1 MSEEEKND
9 VLKEMKL
16 KSISAIRA
24 DHIANSFCVAVVTQD
39 DYKIVYSGDTR
50 PLQALIDLGKKDQKT
65 NLLIHEATLGT
76 PFLNDCIMKKHTTFT
91 EAVKV
96 SEEME
101 ADYSIFTHFSQRYAR
116 IPTFEEFE
124 VDAAKNCGIA
134 FDHMVITPKNLCT
147 IQTIYPALKIMFQR
161 ELQYIEKQSLEKSQ
175 NFQIE

>member
-16 KSISAIRA
+16 KSISTIRA
-24 DHIANSFCVAVVTQD
+24 YHIPNSFCVAVVTQD

-50 PLQALIDLGKKDQKT
+50 PLQALIDLGKKEQKT

-76 PFLNDCIMKKHTTFT
+76 PFLNDCIIKKHTSFA

-96 SEEME
+96 SEEMQAE
-101 ADYSIFTHFSQRYAR
+101 YSIFTHFSQRYSR
-116 IPTFEEFE
+116 VPTFEEFE
-124 VDAAKNCGIA
+124 VDTAKNCGVA

-147 IQTIYPALKIMFQR
+147 IQKIYPALKIMFHK
-161 ELQYIEKQSLEKSQ
+161 ELQYIENRSIL
-175 NFQIE
+175 NTIE